1 MTAIAMANFA
11 NNGNVTACARNHSKV
26 RIMSAS
32 LKFTGKI
39 DRLTIVLGPP
49 KPAEEHGNKLEA
61 AYCAAE
67 GANSQPGRPVGL
79 N

>member
-11 NNGNVTACARNHSKV
+11 NNGNVTACARSHSKV

-39 DRLTIVLGPP
+39 DKLTIVLDPP
-49 KPAEEHGNKLEA
+49 KPTEEHWNKLEA
-61 AYCAAE
+61 AYGAAE
-67 GANSQPGRPVGL
+67 GAN
-79 N
+79 

>member
-1 MTAIAMANFA
+1 
-11 NNGNVTACARNHSKV
+11 
-26 RIMSAS
+26 MSAS

-39 DRLTIVLGPP
+39 DKLTIVLDPP
-49 KPAEEHGNKLEA
+49 KPTEEHWNKLEA

-67 GANSQPGRPVGL
+67 GANQQPGRSAGL